1 MFIFFK
7 QNIAALYDVASD
19 QIIKFTK
26 DRTELLFSL
35 FTIVFR
41 YIWSICATCFASVCF
56 TIEIQLFVLLLL
68 SRINERRKKSFF
80 LKKVSTYK
88 YPITQRFHYFFFLLS
103 FFAFLFQLLFF
114 CVIIAIR
121 SFCFHGALGV
131 NFDQFRQRRME
142 RSKQKR
148 PEEKNKSKK
157 NKIYFLL
164 I

>member
-1 MFIFFK
+1 MK
-7 QNIAALYDVASD
+7 
-19 QIIKFTK
+19 
-26 DRTELLFSL
+26 E
-35 FTIVFR
+35 
-41 YIWSICATCFASVCF
+41 
-56 TIEIQLFVLLLL
+56 E
-68 SRINERRKKSFF
+68 KKVFF

-164 I
+164 IWTVGKNKNKHTHIMDERKKCEISHILYVASKKIVTLYRTTSEYK